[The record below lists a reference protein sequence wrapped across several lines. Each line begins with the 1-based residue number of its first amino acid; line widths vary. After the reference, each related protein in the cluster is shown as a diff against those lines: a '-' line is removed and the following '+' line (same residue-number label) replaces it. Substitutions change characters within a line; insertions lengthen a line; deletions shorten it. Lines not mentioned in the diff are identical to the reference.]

1 MEVEQGEKSKSTIAK
16 DIGVQFNAL
25 STWLKKKKSLL
36 TLINNSTQRE
46 KTQERT
52 RFMT

>member
-25 STWLKKKKSLL
+25 STWLKKKE
-36 TLINNSTQRE
+36 IIIDAYQ
-46 KTQERT
+46 
-52 RFMT
+52 